1 MDLMEYALL
10 ENDLIGKLSNWKKP
24 AVMPD
29 VRREKKSVFS
39 EQHE

>member
-1 MDLMEYALL
+1 MVQLETDLMENA
-10 ENDLIGKLSNWKKP
+10 LIGKWSTWKKP

-39 EQHE
+39 EQLE